1 MDYEELLKGLTA
13 ENKLANGHSQ
23 QNYILLDAGR
33 GKFRRRRKKKQKNK
47 TCHSWEDNSFINSGE
62 KESCNKRDN
71 FNFVHL
77 VEDQ

>member
-1 MDYEELLKGLTA
+1 MLAGGNLEE
-13 ENKLANGHSQ
+13 EE
-23 QNYILLDAGR
+23 
-33 GKFRRRRKKKQKNK
+33 KNK
-47 TCHSWEDNSFINSGE
+47 KTKHATVEKKNSFINSGE